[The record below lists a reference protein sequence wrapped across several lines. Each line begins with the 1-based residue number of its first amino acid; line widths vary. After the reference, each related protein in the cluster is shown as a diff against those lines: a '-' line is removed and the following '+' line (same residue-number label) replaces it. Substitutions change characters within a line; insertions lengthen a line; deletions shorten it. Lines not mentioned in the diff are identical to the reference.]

1 MSLLCDIVPL
11 VTVASLGTMSLM
23 MVVALLQGLLSVD
36 AIKTTNSES
45 VETVALVGVMMRVM
59 MSVFAHMTVALI
71 GSVASLS
78 TVVKF
83 AVVFAIKAEEGA
95 LAVLLLAAIVLLV
108 AIGFS
113 ALVGIVVI
121 VVPVRTILIGIMM
134 ATMVSKAVFAVRA
147 MSMVTIA

>member
-45 VETVALVGVMMRVM
+45 VETVALVGVM